1 MPKSPKSQVPNTL
14 RQKLGKGLWLPVF
27 VAVGFIAF
35 NRILAN
41 KDTFFRTPFAE
52 LYEERSKIDEEASRQ
67 YKEMQIERIKK
78 QVIEEKLKE
87 KRD

>member
-1 MPKSPKSQVPNTL
+1 MFISGFYEIGRFLKFWIVSNKQKVKVKVDRMPKSPKSQVPNTL

-41 KDTFFRTPFAE
+41 KYVFT
-52 LYEERSKIDEEASRQ
+52 
-67 YKEMQIERIKK
+67 
-78 QVIEEKLKE
+78 
-87 KRD
+87 

>member
-1 MPKSPKSQVPNTL
+1 MFISGFYKIGRFLKFWIVSNKQKVKVKVDRMPKSPKSQVPNTL

-41 KDTFFRTPFAE
+41 KYVFT
-52 LYEERSKIDEEASRQ
+52 
-67 YKEMQIERIKK
+67 
-78 QVIEEKLKE
+78 
-87 KRD
+87 